1 MNVRSQVSQFFG
13 GGYAQVKV
21 SFVCD
26 VIRLCKNKH
35 QALWKKQR
43 DGRLK
48 VETKGYRPNA
58 RLQATKPSVSP
69 ATTLPKPVPKRRCV
83 AAALSTVGTARK
95 KSTYHM
101 NAAAFVSAQRT
112 Y

>member
-1 MNVRSQVSQFFG
+1 MNVRPQVSQFFG

-35 QALWKKQR
+35 QTLWKKQR

-69 ATTLPKPVPKRRCV
+69 ATTVPKPVPKRRCV
-83 AAALSTVGTARK
+83 AAALSTVGRARNK
-95 KSTYHM
+95 APSHM
-101 NAAAFVSAQRT
+101 ITAAFLPAQT
-112 Y
+112 